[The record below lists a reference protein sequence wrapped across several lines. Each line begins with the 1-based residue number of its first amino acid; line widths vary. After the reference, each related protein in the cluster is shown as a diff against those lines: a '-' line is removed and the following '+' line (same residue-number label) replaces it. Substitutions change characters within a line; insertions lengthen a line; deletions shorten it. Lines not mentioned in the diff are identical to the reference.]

1 MARQSALPGSG
12 RLQSP
17 AREMDV
23 EGPRLVARLY
33 ARGPDP
39 LRARMLD
46 CLLKPLGPLGVAA
59 VASGAFL
66 DRVLHHG
73 SAGLRMAAEA
83 APRYTTEQ
91 VLELARFV
99 VQVQPEVLRQLAA
112 LASQAH
118 AGGAALTAAA
128 LLVLVQRS
136 RREPRG

>member
-1 MARQSALPGSG
+1 MSSG
-12 RLQSP
+12 VLT
-17 AREMDV
+17 A
-23 EGPRLVARLY
+23 
-33 ARGPDP
+33 
-39 LRARMLD
+39 
-46 CLLKPLGPLGVAA
+46 KA

-73 SAGLRMAAEA
+73 STGLRMAADA

-112 LASQAH
+112 LAAQAPP
-118 AGGAALTAAA
+118 GGVALTATA
-128 LLVLVQRS
+128 LLLLVQRS

>member
-1 MARQSALPGSG
+1 MAPVSSSPDDGHAAPRRLPVT
-12 RLQSP
+12 
-17 AREMDV
+17 E

-33 ARGPDP
+33 ARGPDS
-39 LRARMLD
+39 LRARMLE

-73 SAGLRMAAEA
+73 STGLRMAADA

-112 LASQAH
+112 LAAQAPP
-118 AGGAALTAAA
+118 GGVALTATA
-128 LLVLVQRS
+128 LLMLVQQS